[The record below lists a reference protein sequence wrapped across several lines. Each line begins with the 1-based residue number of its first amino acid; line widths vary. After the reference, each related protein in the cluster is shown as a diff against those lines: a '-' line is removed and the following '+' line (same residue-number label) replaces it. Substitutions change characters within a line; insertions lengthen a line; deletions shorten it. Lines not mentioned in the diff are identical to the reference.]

1 MAFNYFYGKQ
11 ADLYGFVR
19 VPKLLMTEKMFDP
32 ISIDA
37 KLLYGLLIDRM
48 SMAKKNDWIDEENR
62 VYVLYPIAEMQE
74 DMGVSKKKAIA
85 CLADLEK
92 FGLVE
97 KKVRG
102 LGLPNLLYIKNVTSQ
117 LFKRRFF
124 YVDSDRF
131 RIRSW
136 ISNGCVCC
144 IDG

>member
-11 ADLYGFVR
+11 ADQYGFVR
-19 VPKLLMTEKMFDP
+19 VPKLLMTEKMFDS

-48 SMAKKNDWIDEENR
+48 SMAQKNDWIDEENR
-62 VYVLYPIAEMQE
+62 VYVLYPIAEIQE

-92 FGLVE
+92 SGLIE

-102 LGLPNLLYIKNVTSQ
+102 FGLPNLLYIKNFTSA
-117 LFKRRFF
+117 F
-124 YVDSDRF
+124 
-131 RIRSW
+131 
-136 ISNGCVCC
+136 N
-144 IDG
+144 